1 MSEKDQT
8 TPIAPDDLETEA
20 SLDEKKPSSSRR
32 QFVAGVATALG
43 AGAMLSATGSS
54 SAAFGQAALSGAT
67 RQIISFRLSKDDL
80 ASIGEVVTR
89 LQVTTSGVDPTQPG
103 AFTIRNHSFN
113 PASPGAFTIRN
124 HNFNASS
131 PGAYTIRNYQFSA
144 L

>member
-8 TPIAPDDLETEA
+8 TPIGPNDPETEA
-20 SLDEKKPSSSRR
+20 SLDEKMPSSGRR
-32 QFVAGVATALG
+32 QFMTGVASAIGAGVILNAA
-43 AGAMLSATGSS
+43 ASNAVAQSAEGV
-54 SAAFGQAALSGAT
+54 QAE
-67 RQIISFRLSKDDL
+67 IISFKLSREDL

-89 LQVTTSGVDPTQPG
+89 LQVTASGVDPSQPG

-113 PASPGAFTIRN
+113 PDKPGAFTIRN
-124 HNFNASS
+124 HNFNAAS